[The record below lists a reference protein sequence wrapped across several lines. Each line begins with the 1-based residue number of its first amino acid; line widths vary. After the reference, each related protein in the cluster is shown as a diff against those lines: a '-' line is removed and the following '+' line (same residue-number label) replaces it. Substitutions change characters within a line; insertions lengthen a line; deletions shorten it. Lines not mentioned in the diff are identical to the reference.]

1 MAATIV
7 TTKINQIIESGVTL
21 DEITEALGNAWYGDE
36 TYFEVRNNTAY
47 YAVQRMAA
55 EAASKQA
62 VEAAP
67 AAPTATPAPT
77 ACTRTRPAATAPQA
91 ATARQIASCHPWVEP
106 RSASPPVIIG
116 RMECSITT
124 RRTRTYCEQEQ
135 TMSIVGFTKG
145 AGPWRVSP
153 EVRWES
159 WQGRVVRWHRRRH

>member
-7 TTKINQIIESGVTL
+7 TTKINQIIESSVTL

-67 AAPTATPAPT
+67 AAPTA
-77 ACTRTRPAATAPQA
+77 CTRTRPAATAPQA
-91 ATARQIASCHPWVEP
+91 ATARQIAYALRLGALDFVTHDDMAAMDRGQMSNL
-106 RSASPPVIIG
+106 I
-116 RMECSITT
+116 
-124 RRTRTYCEQEQ
+124 EQLR
-135 TMSIVGFTKG
+135 GY
-145 AGPWRVSP
+145 
-153 EVRWES
+153 
-159 WQGRVVRWHRRRH
+159 

>member
-67 AAPTATPAPT
+67 AATTATPAPT
-77 ACTRTRPAATAPQA
+77 ACTRTRPAAC
-91 ATARQIASCHPWVEP
+91 QIAYALRLGALDFVTHDDMAAMDRGQMSNL
-106 RSASPPVIIG
+106 I
-116 RMECSITT
+116 
-124 RRTRTYCEQEQ
+124 EQLR
-135 TMSIVGFTKG
+135 GY
-145 AGPWRVSP
+145 
-153 EVRWES
+153 
-159 WQGRVVRWHRRRH
+159 

>member
-36 TYFEVRNNTAY
+36 TYFEVRNHTAY

-91 ATARQIASCHPWVEP
+91 ATARQIAYALRLGALDFVTQDDMAAMDRGQMSNL
-106 RSASPPVIIG
+106 I
-116 RMECSITT
+116 
-124 RRTRTYCEQEQ
+124 EQLR
-135 TMSIVGFTKG
+135 GY
-145 AGPWRVSP
+145 
-153 EVRWES
+153 
-159 WQGRVVRWHRRRH
+159 

>member
-55 EAASKQA
+55 EAASKQT

-91 ATARQIASCHPWVEP
+91 ATARQIAYALRLGALDFVTHDDMAAMDRGQMSNL
-106 RSASPPVIIG
+106 I
-116 RMECSITT
+116 
-124 RRTRTYCEQEQ
+124 EQLR
-135 TMSIVGFTKG
+135 GY
-145 AGPWRVSP
+145 
-153 EVRWES
+153 
-159 WQGRVVRWHRRRH
+159 